1 MPDFKMGNPAKTVIS
16 QSGTANPTWGTGAP
30 TGCVIQVK
38 STTKTDADF
47 SHNTSTV
54 TTITGLTV
62 TITPKSTSSKIL
74 ILGSICFGRSNA
86 NSGYPLKLFRDSTEI
101 GSGDSAGSRPVG
113 IASLNMTG
121 YGQYY
126 MDHRHVNFLDSPNTT
141 SAITY
146 SFRVVS
152 RDGSTIYINRS
163 QDDADAVYS
172 DRGSSTI
179 TVMEIAG

>member
-1 MPDFKMGNPAKTVIS
+1 MGDFKMGNNTVLT
-16 QSGTANPTWGTGAP
+16 QSGTANPTFGSGAP

-38 STTKTDADF
+38 STTKTDANF
-47 SHNTSTV
+47 THNTSTV

-113 IASLNMTG
+113 IASLNMPG

-126 MDHRHVNFLDSPNTT
+126 MDHKHVNFLDSPNTT
-141 SAITY
+141 SEITY

>member
-1 MPDFKMGNPAKTVIS
+1 MGDFKMGNNTVLT
-16 QSGTANPTWGTGAP
+16 QSGTANPTFGSGAP

-38 STTKTDADF
+38 STTKTDANF
-47 SHNTSTV
+47 THNTSTV

-113 IASLNMTG
+113 ISTLNMPG
-121 YGQYY
+121 HGQYF
-126 MDHRHVNFLDSPNTT
+126 MDHKHVNFLDSPNTT
-141 SAITY
+141 SEITY

>member
-1 MPDFKMGNPAKTVIS
+1 M
-16 QSGTANPTWGTGAP
+16 SGG
-30 TGCVIQVK
+30 
-38 STTKTDADF
+38 
-47 SHNTSTV
+47 
-54 TTITGLTV
+54 
-62 TITPKSTSSKIL
+62 
-74 ILGSICFGRSNA
+74 

-101 GSGDSAGSRPVG
+101 GSGDSAGSRSVG
-113 IASLNMTG
+113 ISTLNMPG

-126 MDHRHVNFLDSPNTT
+126 MDHKHVNFLDSPNTT

-152 RDGSTIYINRS
+152 RDGTTIYINRS
-163 QDDADAVYS
+163 QNDTDAAYS